1 MRRVRYGAA
10 MSLDGY
16 IAGPN
21 GEYDWIIMDPDID
34 FAAKTSQFD
43 TFLIGRKT
51 FEVMQRMEQG
61 GGAMPGAR
69 SIVFSRTLKQADH
82 PDVTIEADAV
92 RVVSE
97 LRAMPGKDIAVFGG
111 GELARSLLEAG
122 LVDTVEV
129 SLMPVLLGGGI
140 PLLPPPASR
149 VKLVFRSHRLYPKS
163 GIVGLEYDVA
173 R

>member
-1 MRRVRYGAA
+1 

-21 GEYDWIIMDPDID
+21 GEYDWIIMDPAID
-34 FAAKTSQFD
+34 FAAMTSQFD

-51 FEVMQRMEQG
+51 FEVMQRAKG
-61 GGAMPGAR
+61 GGEAVPGAR

-92 RVVSE
+92 RVVSQ
-97 LRAMPGKDIAVFGG
+97 LRSMPGKDIAVFGG

-149 VKLVFRSHRLYPKS
+149 VKLVFRTHRLYPKS
-163 GIVGLEYDVA
+163 GIMGLEYDVA